1 MANNGGNKTRIDKT
15 GTDKTGIDKT
25 GNGKMGIDD
34 ALVRSLADLLDELN
48 LSEIEY
54 AAGDWRVRVARH
66 AAGQPA
72 AAPAAAARQTAVAED
87 GTVEAEAPPEGAVI
101 SPMVGTAFLAP
112 EPGAANFVAVGD
124 RVSEGQTVM
133 LVEAMKTFN
142 EIRAPRAGEVAQI
155 LVENATPVEYGD
167 VLMIVA

>member
-1 MANNGGNKTRIDKT
+1 MTNSGDDKT
-15 GTDKTGIDKT
+15 KIGKTE
-25 GNGKMGIDD
+25 IDD
-34 ALVRSLADLLDELN
+34 ALVRSLAGLLDELN
-48 LSEIEY
+48 LGEIEY

-66 AAGQPA
+66 AAGQPVAMPA
-72 AAPAAAARQTAVAED
+72 AAPGQAATAED
-87 GTVEAEAPPEGAVI
+87 GTVEAEAPPEGAVT
-101 SPMVGTAFLAP
+101 SPMVGTAYLAP

-133 LVEAMKTFN
+133 LVEAMKTYN
-142 EIRAPRAGEVAQI
+142 EIRAPHAGEVAQI

>member
-1 MANNGGNKTRIDKT
+1 MSNSGGEKTRID
-15 GTDKTGIDKT
+15 
-25 GNGKMGIDD
+25 KMGIDD

-54 AAGDWRVRVARH
+54 AAGDWRVRVARN

-72 AAPAAAARQTAVAED
+72 AVPAPAPTQAASAEDAAARDAVAD
-87 GTVEAEAPPEGAVI
+87 DAPPEGAVT
-101 SPMVGTAFLAP
+101 SPMVGTAYLAP

-124 RVSEGQTVM
+124 QVSEGQTVM
-133 LVEAMKTFN
+133 LVEAMKTYN
-142 EIRAPRAGEVAQI
+142 EIRAPRAGEVEQI

-167 VLMIVA
+167 VLLIVA

>member
-1 MANNGGNKTRIDKT
+1 MANSGGNKTRID
-15 GTDKTGIDKT
+15 
-25 GNGKMGIDD
+25 KMGIDD

-54 AAGDWRVRVARH
+54 AAGDWRVRVARN
-66 AAGQPA
+66 AAGQSV
-72 AAPAAAARQTAVAED
+72 AAPAPAPGQTATAEDAAAGAV
-87 GTVEAEAPPEGAVI
+87 EAPPEGAVT
-101 SPMVGTAFLAP
+101 SPMVGTAYLAP

-133 LVEAMKTFN
+133 LVEAMKTYN
-142 EIRAPRAGEVAQI
+142 EIRAPHAGEVAQI

>member
-1 MANNGGNKTRIDKT
+1 MANSGGNKTRID
-15 GTDKTGIDKT
+15 
-25 GNGKMGIDD
+25 KMGIDD

-54 AAGDWRVRVARH
+54 AAGDWRVRVARN
-66 AAGQPA
+66 AAGQPV
-72 AAPAAAARQTAVAED
+72 AAPAPAPEQAAAAED
-87 GTVEAEAPPEGAVI
+87 GAAEAPPEGAVT
-101 SPMVGTAFLAP
+101 SPMVGTAYLAP

-133 LVEAMKTFN
+133 LVEAMKTYN
-142 EIRAPRAGEVAQI
+142 EIRAPHAGEVAQI

>member
-1 MANNGGNKTRIDKT
+1 MADSGDNKSRIDE
-15 GTDKTGIDKT
+15 
-25 GNGKMGIDD
+25 

-54 AAGDWRVRVARH
+54 AAFDWRVRVARN

-72 AAPAAAARQTAVAED
+72 AVPAAAPGQTATVEGASAEN
-87 GTVEAEAPPEGAVI
+87 GEAEAPPEGAVT
-101 SPMVGTAFLAP
+101 SPMVGTAYLAP

-133 LVEAMKTFN
+133 LVEAMKTYN

-155 LVENATPVEYGD
+155 LIENATPVEYGD
-167 VLMIVA
+167 VLLVIA